1 MWDFRLVVKPILMK
15 TNKSK
20 ARLAGLL
27 YFIVVIAGI
36 FSLMYVPSTLIVRD
50 NVQQTLENI
59 QRGENLFRLGILAE
73 TISFTAFLL
82 LPLALFSLLK
92 QVNKRV
98 AVLMVAL
105 AIPSVPIFFSI
116 LLNKFAILS
125 TIGGTEMEA
134 SQMAEQVMFYLR
146 QFNAGNLLGQNFW
159 ALWLFPLGYLMFKSG
174 FLPKFLGIVL
184 MVGSVGYYLDFAGRI
199 VFPDYSSWI
208 ISDYITIP
216 ASIGEIGTCLWL
228 LIMGA
233 KESK

>member
-1 MWDFRLVVKPILMK
+1 MK

-20 ARLAGLL
+20 ARLAGLFYL
-27 YFIVVIAGI
+27 IVVIAGI
-36 FSLMYVPSTLIVRD
+36 FSLMYVPSKLIVWD
-50 NVQQTLENI
+50 NAQQTLENI
-59 QRGENLFRLGILAE
+59 RNGESLFRLGILAE

-92 QVNKRV
+92 QVNKNV

-116 LLNKFAILS
+116 LLNKFAVLS
-125 TIGGTEMEA
+125 TIGVTEMEA

-174 FLPKFLGIVL
+174 FLPKFLGMVL
-184 MVGSVGYYLDFAGRI
+184 MVGSVGYYLDFLGRI
-199 VFPDYSSWI
+199 VFFDYSSWI